1 MMFRNEVVAIT
12 QVQGEAETANVGAAE
27 FSEDLLGV
35 LITVVAPNNRFFN
48 VDKTAFCRKTPTGIW
63 DFHSWRGEVSAL
75 LQSFKG
81 QAAPLVRDQCSWWLP
96 AEAGLIYHFEMP

>member
-1 MMFRNEVVAIT
+1 MLLCRSC
-12 QVQGEAETANVGAAE
+12 
-27 FSEDLLGV
+27 SELSRDLAKMISEGSYPKQ
-35 LITVVAPNNRFFN
+35 IFN

-96 AEAGLIYHFEMP
+96 TEARTHLSF